1 MTSKYQEAIQREG
14 SRGNMC
20 LVLETSGQEAIR
32 LGILFTRVMPEAL
45 NVRERKGDQRPDDQ
59 SCRTVAAGG
68 SETWGSEEH
77 RE

>member
-1 MTSKYQEAIQREG
+1 M
-14 SRGNMC
+14 
-20 LVLETSGQEAIR
+20 IR

-68 SETWGSEEH
+68 SETWGSEER